1 MKQVSE
7 VKVKIGL
14 IKGENKVKLVM
25 AKNEEVGRQLDLM
38 TKNSEGKSRALEELV
53 EEIDTLL
60 REVHEPPSLVD
71 LAAGRGAEEGL
82 GLGEIPTT
90 LKLEGGEAAGR
101 EAGASCEGTD
111 QYPLHKNPHP
121 NCCCGCVKG
130 GAGHGGR
137 ANPDSP
143 AGQAGLAR
151 RYRDGVE

>member
-7 VKVKIGL
+7 LKVKIGL

-71 LAAGRGAEEGL
+71 LAAGRVAEEGL

-90 LKLEGGEAAGR
+90 LKEKVERLQGERLERA
-101 EAGASCEGTD
+101 
-111 QYPLHKNPHP
+111 
-121 NCCCGCVKG
+121 VK
-130 GAGHGGR
+130 ALINILSTKIHIQTV
-137 ANPDSP
+137 AVD
-143 AGQAGLAR
+143 
-151 RYRDGVE
+151 V